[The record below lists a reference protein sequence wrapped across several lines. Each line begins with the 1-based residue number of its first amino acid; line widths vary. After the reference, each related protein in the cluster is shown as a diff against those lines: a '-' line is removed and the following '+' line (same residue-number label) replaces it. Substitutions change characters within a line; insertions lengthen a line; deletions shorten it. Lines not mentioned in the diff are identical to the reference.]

1 MRKMSTK
8 NMRVNGEVARELS
21 AIIRDLKDPR
31 ISVMTSVMDA
41 FVAPD
46 LKTCRVHVSVLGN
59 EEALQTTIR
68 GLRAAEGFIRHE
80 LARTVN
86 LRNTPQLTFVGD
98 VSIAYGVNMAKKID
112 EVIASDNA
120 RHVPDEDGIAES
132 AQGPDEDDTA
142 DSVPEPDDEA

>member
-46 LKTCRVHVSVLGN
+46 LKTCKVSISVLGT
-59 EEALQTTIR
+59 EEELKQTME
-68 GLRAAEGFIRHE
+68 GLESAKGFMRRE
-80 LARTVN
+80 LAHRLN
-86 LRNTPQLTFVGD
+86 MRNTPELTLIED
-98 VSIAYGVNMAKKID
+98 RSIERGVEMSKKID
-112 EVIASDNA
+112 EVMREDERMRELSGRA
-120 RHVPDEDGIAES
+120 DEDEGES
-132 AQGPDEDDTA
+132 EGE
-142 DSVPEPDDEA
+142 V